1 MRTLQQEQGR
11 CNFSL
16 HCSVPGAAKV
26 SYSWSRDG
34 EPLGHGNVLQV
45 HEDTEPRTYICNAS
59 NPVSWRITSINT
71 TTLCFPSATGNLL
84 SVPSKLALGV
94 HNLRC
99 SGLWDLR
106 FPSETPEGAM
116 LLLG

>member
-1 MRTLQQEQGR
+1 MLQQEQGW

-16 HCSVPGAAKV
+16 LCSVPGAANV

-34 EPLGHGNVLQV
+34 ESLGHENVLQV
-45 HEDTEPRTYICNAS
+45 HEDTEPRTYICNAT
-59 NPVSWRITSINT
+59 NPVSSKMASINT
-71 TTLCFPSATGNLL
+71 TTLCFPPGTGNLL

-106 FPSETPEGAM
+106 FPSETPEGAT